1 MKETEE
7 PEALRN
13 EVKTGHNHLAEL
25 TDDELVQV
33 NGGHGAT
40 FNVKPTVV
48 PPDTILSIAPFPY
61 VILGPDWDKPDTKK
75 GLIASKEKTT

>member
-1 MKETEE
+1 MKKTEE

-40 FNVKPTVV
+40 FNVKPVV
-48 PPDTILSIAPFPY
+48 ALPDTIVTVAPAPY
-61 VILGPDWDKPDTKK
+61 VVLGPDWEKPDTRMD
-75 GLIASKEKTT
+75 